1 MIRVL
6 IVDDHTIFREGLKK
20 VLSAFSDIEAAG
32 EAGNGGEALSL
43 MTEDSYDV
51 VLLDLALPGM
61 QGLDVLRAIK
71 ARKRSLPVLILS
83 IYPEEQYAVRVL
95 KEGAAGYL
103 TKESVPSDLIRAIRR
118 AAQGGKYVSDSLAE
132 RLAGQVIGEGG
143 KEPHEGLSS
152 KEYQVF
158 QMLVSGK
165 SVKEIASEHL
175 SGPHHHQQLSGQDTL
190 EAQGQVQR
198 GASPL
203 CPGTRS
209 GPLEHI
215 CSFMTTK
222 V

>member
-165 SVKEIASEHL
+165 SVKEIASEL
-175 SGPHHHQQLSGQDTL
+175 SLARTTISSYRARILSKL
-190 EAQGQVQR
+190 RV
-198 GASPL
+198 
-203 CPGTRS
+203 RS
-209 GPLEHI
+209 NAELVRYALEHDL
-215 CSFMTTK
+215 
-222 V
+222 VL